1 MLKKLRKKLV
11 SLIQIIF
18 LIYLIMLIYLYFNQ
32 RNLMYHPN
40 ENNYIGDKIS
50 VRIEKVKINTSDNI
64 DLLGW
69 FHKKDLE
76 RYKTILF
83 FHGNA
88 GTLENRIHKLNYFGK
103 MKVLK
108 RAEMSVEDYLQSLN
122 IQAKDYFLEDNEHF
136 NFDYH
141 TAVAEKYIPW
151 LKNS

>member
-11 SLIQIIF
+11 SLIQVIF

-76 RYKTILF
+76 RYKTILS
-83 FHGNA
+83 FHILRQKRVTKSDHYSKPNCVVFV
-88 GTLENRIHKLNYFGK
+88 LLNVKWEQGYQIQ
-103 MKVLK
+103 
-108 RAEMSVEDYLQSLN
+108 YN
-122 IQAKDYFLEDNEHF
+122 IIW
-136 NFDYH
+136 
-141 TAVAEKYIPW
+141 VICR
-151 LKNS
+151 